1 MSKGRKIG
9 NGTMIDDEIGGGGWP
24 DGRTDGRRKDA
35 RGEGQ
40 TNISRVV
47 LTIASLKKVVCFTV
61 CFTVCTYIQRTWVF
75 FRDEMILLV
84 TAKVE
89 NEKKKFFYKYNGH
102 NSFLSL
108 FIFSLFLRKFG
119 DFSNTGQKSFPIE
132 KLGRET
138 IINIDLT
145 PVPRT
150 ICWRGGE
157 GEP

>member
-89 NEKKKFFYKYNGH
+89 NEKK
-102 NSFLSL
+102 SFSISITVIIL
-108 FIFSLFLRKFG
+108 FSLFSFFRYFCENLVIFR
-119 DFSNTGQKSFPIE
+119 TLVKSPFRS
-132 KLGRET
+132 KS
-138 IINIDLT
+138 
-145 PVPRT
+145 
-150 ICWRGGE
+150 
-157 GEP
+157 